1 MKKQWGTPELM
12 ELNINETAHKW
23 LGVFWDGGYIGDGQ
37 ISGHGTFDPNESPC
51 FQPCDPKPNRNNPTE
66 PKS

>member
-12 ELNINETAHKW
+12 ELNINETAHSKLW
-23 LGVFWDGGYIGDGQ
+23 GAYYDGGYIGDGHL
-37 ISGHGTFDPNESPC
+37 GWFTDNPDESPC
-51 FQPCDPKPNRNNPTE
+51 HRNKKPNNPTE